1 MSQDY
6 SIQQVPMDVIL
17 HIGKLVHSSSSISKE
32 NIISGLDGT
41 AGKSYVQRG
50 ISLAQQMN
58 VIQINEDNKY
68 KGTIDYKTDFE
79 KITVTNYPVL
89 ANKILQNFPPFSKY
103 LDFLIMGYTHSQ
115 ASNLVS
121 GLYELDNKNSDFF
134 FKKSG
139 LYSKLTEEKDGQIQI
154 TQTTSPDLDYITN
167 LKNFLNSEIEAK
179 KLIQQ
184 LLGNGAFTYFSNKGI
199 DFNKPAKALVEIKK
213 DPKTS
218 FYHIGEF
225 LELCLYALGD
235 EIGANVRSA
244 HGVGQLVTE
253 LRTHNRSISNNQTSI
268 GVGLGSL
275 RNMSNH
281 GPDQDTGNPWN
292 FTEESSFGGALLGI
306 RLLRS
311 VYEFHFNQI
320 QEI

>member
-1 MSQDY
+1 MSQDCI
-6 SIQQVPMDVIL
+6 IQEVPMETIL
-17 HIGKLVHSSSSISKE
+17 HIGKLVHSSSSISKQ
-32 NIISGLDGT
+32 NIVNGLDGI

-58 VIQINEDNKY
+58 IIEIKEDKTY
-68 KGTIDYKTDFE
+68 KGTIEYKIDFE
-79 KITVTNYPVL
+79 KITVSNFYVL
-89 ANKILQNFPPFSKY
+89 ANKVLQNFPPFSKY
-103 LDFLIMGYTHSQ
+103 LDFLIMGYTHGQS
-115 ASNLVS
+115 SNLVS
-121 GLYELDNKNSDFF
+121 GLFELDNKNSDGF

-139 LYSKLTEEKDGQIQI
+139 LYAKLTEEKDGQIQI
-154 TQTTSPDLDYITN
+154 AQTSSPDLDYITN

-184 LLGNGAFTYFSNKGI
+184 LLGNKTFTYFSNKGI
-199 DFNKPAKALVEIKK
+199 DFNKPARALVEIKK

-235 EIGANVRSA
+235 DIGANVSSA
-244 HGVGQLVTE
+244 HRIGQLVTE
-253 LRTHNRSISNNQTSI
+253 LRRHNRSISSNQTSI

-311 VYEFHFNQI
+311 LYEYHFNQI

>member
-6 SIQQVPMDVIL
+6 IIQDVPMDVIL
-17 HIGKLVHSSSSISKE
+17 HIGKLVHVSSSISKQ
-32 NIISGLDGT
+32 NIINALDGT

-58 VIQINEDNKY
+58 IIEMKEDKTF
-68 KGTIDYKTDFE
+68 KGTVEYKIDFE
-79 KITVTNYPVL
+79 KISVPNYPIL
-89 ANKILQNFPPFSKY
+89 ANKVLQNFPPFSRY
-103 LDFLIMGYTHSQ
+103 IDFLIMGYTHGQS
-115 ASNLVS
+115 SNLVS
-121 GLYELDNKNSDFF
+121 GLFELDNKNADGFF
-134 FKKSG
+134 RKSG
-139 LYSKLTEEKDGQIQI
+139 LYAKLIEEKDGQIQI

-184 LLGNGAFTYFSNKGI
+184 LLGNDAFSYFSNKGI

-235 EIGANVRSA
+235 DIGANVRSS
-244 HGVGQLVTE
+244 HGIGQLTTA